1 MVVNDERREKQFL
14 RGCLARVEK
23 KIGEQKVFDENDKVF
38 VSGVIEEKLEF
49 SHQAMFERFYKT
61 RVKVIRASGI
71 EDVVPIIVSESLIGN
86 KTTIVGKFVEV
97 AGQLRTCNIKDK
109 NGKRHLDV
117 FVFVRWLETYNNE
130 EEMEEK
136 RKNQVYL
143 NGFVVKEP
151 IYRETPKGREIS
163 DVVIAVNNRYGKSAY
178 IPCIIWGRYARYAR
192 DRFYVG
198 DNIQLY
204 GRLQSREYLKCEN
217 GNTEKK
223 VRKIAYE
230 VSVISI
236 ANITDKDFYDKEE

>member
-1 MVVNDERREKQFL
+1 MGVSDERRKKQFL
-14 RGCLARVEK
+14 RGCLARMEE
-23 KIGEQKVFDENDKVF
+23 KIGEQNVFDENDKVF
-38 VSGVIEEKLEF
+38 VSGVIEEELEF
-49 SHQAMFERFYKT
+49 NHQVMFERFYKT

-71 EDVVPIIVSESLIGN
+71 EDLVPIIISESLIGD

-97 AGQLRTCNIKDK
+97 AGQLRTCNVKDK
-109 NGKRHLDV
+109 KGKRHLDV
-117 FVFVRWLETYNNE
+117 FVFVKWLKTYNNE
-130 EEMEEK
+130 EEMEQK

-151 IYRETPKGREIS
+151 IYRTPKSREIT

-178 IPCIIWGRYARYAR
+178 IPCIIWGREARYAR

-204 GRLQSREYLKCEN
+204 GRFQSREYWKNEN
-217 GNTEKK
+217 GNPEKK

-236 ANITDKDFYDKEE
+236 SNITYKDFYNKEE